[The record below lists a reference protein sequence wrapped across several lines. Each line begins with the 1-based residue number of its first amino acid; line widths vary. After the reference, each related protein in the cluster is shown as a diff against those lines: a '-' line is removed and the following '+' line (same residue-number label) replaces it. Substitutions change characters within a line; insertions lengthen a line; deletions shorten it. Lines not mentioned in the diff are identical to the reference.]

1 MKIIEKSCPNCG
13 AGLEF
18 KKEDKTVKCSYCKKT
33 YAVVPDKEDY
43 MLEMMKGTQN
53 AIKGIFIATIVVFIV
68 IAVSMSLMFGGIFKG
83 VSSLTS
89 NASKEITTLNDISED
104 TEKSL
109 HNESKE
115 VIKNYTMLT
124 IGIKQTE
131 PFKNEG
137 MYLLVD
143 KTGNTIYDVYKGAYE
158 LSGTSTTV
166 YVAVRYDNVE
176 NKGTS
181 FGSTMLNGQFFG
193 EMKEVNGRFMFG
205 FTSNEDL
212 YDSMVAKT
220 AYEKMYASE
229 GLYKR

>member
-33 YAVVPDKEDY
+33 YAVVPDREDY
-43 MLEMMKGTQN
+43 ALEMMKGTQT
-53 AIKGIFIATIVVFIV
+53 AIKGIFIATAVVFV
-68 IAVSMSLMFGGIFKG
+68 CIAITMMLMFGGIFNG
-83 VSSLTS
+83 ISSLTS

-104 TEKSL
+104 TAKSL
-109 HNESKE
+109 HIESKE
-115 VIKNYTMLT
+115 VINNYSHLT

-131 PFKNEG
+131 PFTNVG
-137 MYLLVD
+137 MYLLID

-158 LSGTSTTV
+158 LSGTSTPV

-181 FGSTMLNGQFFG
+181 FGSDMLNGQFFG
-193 EMKEVNGRFMFG
+193 EMKQVNGRFVFG

-212 YDSMVAKT
+212 YDSMVATT
-220 AYEKMYASE
+220 AYEKMYAEE